1 MDRKEEVKEENKL
14 EIKKEGQMSAEE
26 VRKLRVQED
35 SKLLNAYLQQIKVGC
50 GRFMCDN
57 KSCASSGYIK
67 PNQEEHKYVK
77 YAIEIMK
84 SKTKLCPPIEVTFP
98 SDKEIKVSVC
108 KNLIADFRRTNDLQP
123 LKDFINL
130 TLFKKENILCQII
143 HYELAQRLCEIM
155 MIEENRIK
163 EFTQEY
169 YNFQLDDNGGKK
181 INIRKY
187 LQKASYFKQAP
198 LKDRMKAFERN
209 LRYPGEQYIR
219 KRSAQDKSNISKDL
233 IKRFP
238 SRSEEEEEIYAC
250 IKLLKEVVLENN
262 IIRKVYVCA
271 LNKMVREIFYLYT
284 LSNTWKNDQ
293 IFSYIFLKFF
303 LTMPHVIS
311 ISEFYTVNLVDIA
324 KVFSLAGYQARNKI
338 ARFVSTQNLDWIKN
352 WIDDIQQAI
361 TVRSVTIR
369 AYTDTL
375 EHDFFDGE
383 DIPGLLA
390 MLEVFHT
397 AVMIHKK
404 KAEDNDLVVKYDNP
418 HIKLVRKKSKK
429 SVNDNASNGKVGDGE
444 EDGTSV
450 NEDSTNQQMEQG
462 DNDIATVPSNNVI
475 QWSRD
480 LKVDLDLEKPG
491 WCEGF
496 DKDISEKM
504 HQIDV
509 HHNSRNN
516 AWNTNPYNTVIPL
529 NYFINDELSANVDV
543 ERDFRAFKTGFS
555 VPLILDFPFAFHT
568 GVKHSFLMEYNKWR
582 MKVEQTLPI
591 NGAFDVDDDED
602 DDITDYL
609 QIQVRREEAMNDSLN
624 WLSNVFSKEKS
635 RFNVRKQLRV
645 QFEGEEGIDEG
656 GLSKEFYQ
664 IITKKIFDPDYGM
677 FIFNKESRTYWFN
690 PQCTYCDMEYVLI
703 GLMIAMALY
712 NEVMIDVAFPV
723 ILYKRLLSGQVDL
736 EDMKDFDNIMY
747 NSFKNLLQTQDVED
761 IFCLN
766 FTVSYKD
773 VCGVEHTYELIE
785 NGTNVPVTDTNKK
798 DYVKRYVKFLLID
811 QVKHQFDKFATG
823 FFMVTNPI
831 LLRALC
837 HPEEID
843 QFICGVVDLDLN
855 QLQKHVSY
863 TSGYTADS
871 QTIKDFWKV
880 VHEFTLEQ
888 KRQLLE
894 FITGSHRIP
903 VGGYKSMEFS
913 IQRHGDMR
921 DHLPSSHTCYNFL
934 LLPDYKDYNIL
945 KERLTLA
952 LKYCKGFGL
961 Q

>member
-1 MDRKEEVKEENKL
+1 MDGKIKPMGEGPSNIKTGPNLSLEEAK
-14 EIKKEGQMSAEE
+14 
-26 VRKLRVQED
+26 KLRVQED
-35 SKLLNAYLQQIKVGC
+35 SKLLNAYLQQIKKGC

-57 KSCASSGYIK
+57 RSCASSGYIK
-67 PNQEEHKYVK
+67 QDLEEHKYLK
-77 YAIEIMK
+77 FAIEIMK
-84 SKTKLCPPIEVTFP
+84 AKDKLCPPIEFVFP
-98 SDKEIKVSVC
+98 SCKEIKVSVC
-108 KNLIADFRRTNDLQP
+108 KNLILEFKETKDVKP
-123 LKDFINL
+123 LKDFINH
-130 TLFKKENILCQII
+130 TLFKKENILCQIV
-143 HYELAQRLCEIM
+143 HYELAQRFCEIM
-155 MIEENRIK
+155 FLEEKRIR
-163 EFTQEY
+163 EFSQAY
-169 YNFQLDDNGGKK
+169 YDFHFDENGGKR
-181 INIRKY
+181 INIKRH
-187 LQKASYFKQAP
+187 LQKASYYKQAAV
-198 LKDRMKAFERN
+198 KDRIKLFERN
-209 LRYPGEQYIR
+209 LRYPGENHTR
-219 KRSAQDKSNISKDL
+219 KKLNIEKSPIMKDMM
-233 IKRFP
+233 KKFP
-238 SRSEEEEEIYAC
+238 NRVDEEEEIFTC
-250 IKLLKEVVLENN
+250 IKLLKEVILENN

-271 LNKMVREIFYLYT
+271 LNKMVRELFDLYS
-284 LSNTWKNDQ
+284 LSNAWKSNQ
-293 IFSYIFLKFF
+293 NISLIFLKFF
-303 LTMPHVIS
+303 LTMPHIIS
-311 ISEFYTVNLVDIA
+311 IPEFYTVNLVDIA
-324 KVFSLAGYQARNKI
+324 KVFSLVGYHVRNKI
-338 ARFVSTQNLDWIKN
+338 ARFIASQNVEWIRN
-352 WIDDIQQAI
+352 WVDDIQQALTI
-361 TVRSVTIR
+361 RSVTIR

-383 DIPGLLA
+383 DLPGLLC
-390 MLEVFHT
+390 MLEIFHT
-397 AVMIHKK
+397 AVLNQKK
-404 KAEDNDLVVKYDNP
+404 KSEDSDLVVRYDNP
-418 HIKLVRKKSKK
+418 HIKILTKNKSKK
-429 SVNDNASNGKVGDGE
+429 TNNEGPSNDNPGNIPQTEGTNTQPMDLESNDNPST
-444 EDGTSV
+444 TSAPWTR
-450 NEDSTNQQMEQG
+450 DS
-462 DNDIATVPSNNVI
+462 
-475 QWSRD
+475 
-480 LKVDLDLEKPG
+480 KVDLDLEKPG

-496 DKDISEKM
+496 DRDITDKM
-504 HQIDV
+504 HHIDV
-509 HHNSRNN
+509 HNNSRNN
-516 AWNTNPYNTVIPL
+516 YWNTHAYNTTLPL
-529 NYFINDELSANVDV
+529 NYFINDELSTNVDV
-543 ERDFRAFKTGFS
+543 DKDFRAFKTGFS
-555 VPLILDFPFAFHT
+555 TSLILDFPFAFHT

-582 MKVEQTLPI
+582 MKVEQSTQM
-591 NGAFDVDDDED
+591 NSTFEVDDDDD

-624 WLSNVFSKEKS
+624 WLSNVFSKEKH

-677 FIFNKESRTYWFN
+677 FIFNKDSGTYWFN

-712 NEVMIDVAFPV
+712 NEVMIDVSFPV
-723 ILYKRLLSGQVDL
+723 ILYKRLLSSQVEL
-736 EDMKDFDNIMY
+736 EDMKSFDKVMY
-747 NSFKNLLQTQDVED
+747 NSFKNLLQTSDVED

-766 FTVSYKD
+766 FSVSYKD
-773 VCGVEHTYELIE
+773 VCGTEHTYELIE
-785 NGTNVPVTDTNKK
+785 NGSNIPVTDSNKK
-798 DYVKRYVKFLLID
+798 EYVYRYVKYLLID

-843 QFICGVVDLDLN
+843 QFICGVVELDLN
-855 QLQKHVSY
+855 LLQKHVSY

-880 VHEFTLEQ
+880 VHEFNLEQ

-913 IQRHGDMR
+913 IQRHGDLK